1 MGKNEYYLKQ
11 IGARIMEC
19 RKEKGYQNREE
30 FAKLLGISS
39 NTLRNYEN
47 GVREIGTELLLR
59 ISMLLGVSTDRLLCK
74 DEKSASTEEEA
85 RIEDLI
91 NSQRGQAL
99 LGKYSMLTE
108 PAQDRVDATV
118 NDIWSNPANRIDQ
131 QFQAPEPITYTTAA
145 SGGEPGLR
153 SGTIS
158 VSQEELDKQWRE
170 AQMAQDLEDW
180 G

>member
-1 MGKNEYYLKQ
+1 MWLE
-11 IGARIMEC
+11 
-19 RKEKGYQNREE
+19 
-30 FAKLLGISS
+30 
-39 NTLRNYEN
+39 TLRNFKKESGKTNEQIAVESVSHWAHLISY
-47 GVREIGTELLLR
+47 LLVKQNTRSNSTLR
-59 ISMLLGVSTDRLLCK
+59 KVVHCLGHTIDDL

-131 QFQAPEPITYTTAA
+131 QFQAPEPIIYTTAA

-170 AQMAQDLEDW
+170 AQMAPGPRGL
-180 G
+180 GITYKLTI